1 MPVPNFCPRCGK
13 PLNEKETVCSNCG
26 LSFEESGSKEPN
38 PYSIVSYRTASPWQ
52 EFRRQFGGVN
62 VRLICFGLLAAAA
75 LVLAFW
81 SASEIAKA
89 AGNILTIRTD
99 DGKTVNEVYYREMGT
114 IYNGFAI
121 FVRAC
126 GVFFA
131 GVLVRF
137 GLKK

>member
-38 PYSIVSYRTASPWQ
+38 PYSIVNYRSPSMWQ
-52 EFRRQFGGVN
+52 EFRRQFGGVS

-75 LVLAFW
+75 LVLSFW

-89 AGNILTIRTD
+89 AGNILTIRTT